1 MKALVLHGPKDLR
14 LDDVPAPTAQ
24 PGAVVVRVIAAP
36 VWDYLPEVVNG
47 ERQYPLAYPLIF
59 GTCAVGRVEEVGPD
73 VTSLKPGQLVFCDY
87 IVRLR
92 DEPDKRIVLGYHG
105 GMTAEELKL
114 SSGHWKDGCFAERA
128 SFPAENVHPV
138 DEQLLAKQDV
148 SIHQLAE
155 IASVMPGMGAA
166 NAIGVKA
173 GETVLVLPS
182 TGFFSSSAIVAALA
196 LGAHVVAGS
205 RSKDSLDSL
214 LAFFGED
221 AKRITPVV
229 LSGDVGQ
236 DKAALLA
243 ATPGGKGADAYID
256 YSPPMAA
263 TTTHIMAS
271 LLALK
276 RYGRCCF
283 AGVIIDNVQ
292 LPYALIMANCL
303 TIRGQFAQSRE
314 DVVQTVKLIEA
325 GNMKLR
331 KRIVGPYPFEE
342 YAQVMELAAQSK
354 GWEKMI
360 LFGQRGV

>member
-14 LDDVPAPTAQ
+14 LDDVPEPTAQ
-24 PGAVVVRVIAAP
+24 PGSIVVRVLAAP

-47 ERQYPLAYPLIF
+47 GRQYPLAYPLIF
-59 GTCAVGRVEEVGPD
+59 GTCAVGRVELVGPD
-73 VTSLKPGQLVFCDY
+73 VTLLTPGQLVFCDY

-105 GMTAEELKL
+105 GMTVEEIKL
-114 SSGHWKDGCFAERA
+114 SSGHWKDGCFAELA
-128 SFPAENVHPV
+128 SFPAENVHLV
-138 DEQLLAKQDV
+138 DEQLLTKQEI

-166 NAIGVKA
+166 NSIGIKA

-205 RSKDSLDSL
+205 RSKDSLDAL
-214 LAFFGED
+214 IAFFGED
-221 AKRITPVV
+221 GAKRITPVV
-229 LSGDVGQ
+229 LSGNVDQ
-236 DKAALLA
+236 DAGALLA
-243 ATPGGKGADAYID
+243 ATPGGKGADTYID
-256 YSPPMAA
+256 YSPPTAA
-263 TTTHIMAS
+263 TTTHIMAG

-303 TIRGQFAQSRE
+303 IIRGQFAQSRE

-325 GNMKLR
+325 GNMKL
-331 KRIVGPYPFEE
+331 KKKIIGPYPFEE
-342 YAQVMELAAQSK
+342 YSQVMDLAAQSK

-360 LFGQRGV
+360 LFGP